1 MTNLKA
7 SNHNVCYFTFFKGTG
22 LQTCYLNESYNE
34 PINTKYKGEMNMKKV
49 AIFVHAGENE
59 LGRAVHGL
67 LYAQEIHE
75 AGGEVKL
82 IFDGQGTLWIPRFED
97 PSHPMNPL
105 YKKVKDLGVI
115 EACEYCAGA
124 FGAKEDIQKASIA
137 SVNEYE
143 GHASIAKL
151 ISEDYQIITL

>member
-1 MTNLKA
+1 M
-7 SNHNVCYFTFFKGTG
+7 
-22 LQTCYLNESYNE
+22 
-34 PINTKYKGEMNMKKV
+34 KGEMDMKKV

-67 LYAQEIHE
+67 VYADEIHS

-97 PSHPMNPL
+97 PNHPMHPL
-105 YKKVKDLGVI
+105 YKKVKALGVI
-115 EACEYCAGA
+115 KACDYCAGA
-124 FGAKEDIQKASIA
+124 FGAKEDIQKANIS
-137 SVNEYE
+137 SVKDNE

>member
-1 MTNLKA
+1 VHVQRKGG
-7 SNHNVCYFTFFKGTG
+7 SENVSCFTVDEGSG
-22 LQTCYLNESYNE
+22 LQMAVQTSAILKPS
-34 PINTKYKGEMNMKKV
+34 TQGGMNMKNV

-67 LYAQEIHE
+67 LYAEEINA
-75 AGGEVKL
+75 AGGNVKL
-82 IFDGQGTLWIPRFED
+82 IFDGEGTLWIRRFED

-105 YKKVKDLGVI
+105 YKKVKELGVI

-124 FGAKEDIQKASIA
+124 FGATEDVQKANISSA
-137 SVNEYE
+137 KDNQ

-151 ISEDYQIITL
+151 IAEDYHIITL